1 MNTEKTIKIKQIVA
15 KINPV
20 GINIYFQEHPKSK
33 TLKQITNYRQRILN
47 SNNDQE
53 IFKLGTDLAYYL
65 DSICDPNK
73 GGYVKSEEEKKH

>member
-33 TLKQITNYRQRILN
+33 TLRQITNYRQRILN

-53 IFKLGTDLAYYL
+53 IFRLGIKIAYYL
-65 DSICDPNK
+65 DTIVNK
-73 GGYVKSEEEKKH
+73 VSYVKNEEDKKH